1 MAEPTLPRPGVR
13 ILACPCARP
22 VRQGDGGGEMSRW
35 TEDDFVFA
43 VAGVLLLVMAMAFI
57 LVAIWLEVTR

>member
-1 MAEPTLPRPGVR
+1 
-13 ILACPCARP
+13 
-22 VRQGDGGGEMSRW
+22 MSRW